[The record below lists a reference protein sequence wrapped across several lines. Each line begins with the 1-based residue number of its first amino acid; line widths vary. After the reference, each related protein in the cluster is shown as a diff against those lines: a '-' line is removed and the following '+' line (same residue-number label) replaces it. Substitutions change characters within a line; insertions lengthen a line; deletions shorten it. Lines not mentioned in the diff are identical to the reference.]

1 MLYCDTFL
9 LTFRHIISAKD
20 LLEKMTSKFELLNIK
35 LAGNQKENPNA
46 IDEQMVMHRICS
58 ILKRWVATDPLDFLS
73 IHSEEPETPQSPLNS
88 ASIDFMSS
96 MKHSFWKLQTLIK
109 NSEYSNYYDQI
120 RGILD
125 YEIQLSRYENAH
137 TNYITHAK
145 EGREEEVA
153 TMLMTFDIHRYAS
166 TEIAQQLTLGK

>member
-1 MLYCDTFL
+1 
-9 LTFRHIISAKD
+9 
-20 LLEKMTSKFELLNIK
+20 MTSKFELLNIK